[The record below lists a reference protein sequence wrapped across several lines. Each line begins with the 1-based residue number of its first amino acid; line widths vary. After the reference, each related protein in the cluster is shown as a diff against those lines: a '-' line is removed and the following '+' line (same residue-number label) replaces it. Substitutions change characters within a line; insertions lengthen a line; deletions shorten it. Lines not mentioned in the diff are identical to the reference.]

1 MKAIQHAL
9 DPAGLQAA
17 HIADLWWLTIAV
29 CGVVFV
35 AILAA
40 LAIAL
45 RRAPRASEAT
55 PADTAPLHAHE
66 PRTRHVVQW
75 ATAISAIGLF
85 ALLVAS
91 VTTDRALATMP
102 LQQPLTIEVTGHQW
116 WWDVHYPDADPA
128 KAFTTANE
136 VHIPVGR
143 PVLLSLKAGD
153 VIHSFWVPNLH
164 GKRDLIPGRT
174 ATFPIQADKAGTYRG
189 QCAEY
194 CGAQHAYMAF
204 FVVAESPEDFERWRA
219 AQAAPASDPASG
231 TPAAQG
237 HDLFL
242 SGSCMMC
249 HAIAGTPANAR
260 LGPNLTHVA
269 SRGWIG
275 AGRLENRHELL
286 VKWIKDPQAFK
297 PGVNMPAHHVPEGQ
311 LEALAAY
318 LEGLK

>member
-1 MKAIQHAL
+1 MKAIQHVL
-9 DPAGLQAA
+9 DPAGPQAA
-17 HIADLWWLTIAV
+17 HISALWWLTVAM

-45 RRAPRASEAT
+45 LRAPRATEAT
-55 PADTAPLHAHE
+55 PGDPTPLHAHE
-66 PRTRHVVQW
+66 PRSRHVVQW

-91 VTTDRALATMP
+91 VLTDRALATMP
-102 LQQPLTIEVTGHQW
+102 LPQPLTIEVTGHQW
-116 WWDVHYPDADPA
+116 WWDVRYPDPDPA

-136 VHIPVGR
+136 IHVPVGR
-143 PVLLSLKAGD
+143 PVLLSLKGGD

-174 ATFPIQADKAGTYRG
+174 ATFPIQADKPGTYRG

-204 FVVAESPEDFERWRA
+204 FVVAQSPEDFERWRA
-219 AQAAPASDPASG
+219 AQATAPADPASG

-237 HDLFL
+237 RDLFL

-249 HAIAGTPANAR
+249 HAVQGTTANAH
-260 LGPNLTHVA
+260 LGPDLTHVA
-269 SRGWIG
+269 SRAYIA
-275 AGRLENRHELL
+275 AGRLENGHDTL
-286 VKWIKDPQAFK
+286 VQWIRDPQQFK
-297 PGVNMPAHHVPEGQ
+297 PGVTMPAHHVPDGELQ
-311 LEALAAY
+311 ALAAY